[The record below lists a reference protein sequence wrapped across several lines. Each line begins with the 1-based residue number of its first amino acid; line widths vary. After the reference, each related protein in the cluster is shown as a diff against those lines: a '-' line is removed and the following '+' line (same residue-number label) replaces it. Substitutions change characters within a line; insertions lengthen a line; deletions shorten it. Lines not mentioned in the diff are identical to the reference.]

1 MASHLHD
8 IIRRHCQPLE
18 PVPTGTSPVLRFLPG
33 IRAVLFDI
41 YGTLFISASGDV
53 GTAIRQG
60 QAQAFEEA
68 LRATGITA
76 KIDGQ
81 SGANCLL
88 DEIQAEH
95 KRLGLQS
102 VEFPEVEIVEIWRK
116 TLKSLCEQGRLPAE
130 ACSVDLRQLA
140 VEYEVRANPVWPTPD
155 ARECLARLR
164 KEGVI
169 LGLVSNAQ
177 FFTIELFPALF
188 CEPAE
193 ELGFDRQLQYF
204 SYQYAQAKPGEFLY
218 RRAAEELKQR
228 GMETSEALFVGND
241 LLNDVLPAKRVGF
254 RTALFAGDARSLR
267 LRKDDPRVQDVA
279 PDLIVTDL
287 VSLVDC
293 VC

>member
-1 MASHLHD
+1 M
-8 IIRRHCQPLE
+8 
-18 PVPTGTSPVLRFLPG
+18 
-33 IRAVLFDI
+33 
-41 YGTLFISASGDV
+41 
-53 GTAIRQG
+53 
-60 QAQAFEEA
+60 
-68 LRATGITA
+68 
-76 KIDGQ
+76 
-81 SGANCLL
+81 
-88 DEIQAEH
+88 
-95 KRLGLQS
+95 
-102 VEFPEVEIVEIWRK
+102 
-116 TLKSLCEQGRLPAE
+116 
-130 ACSVDLRQLA
+130 RQLA

-164 KEGVI
+164 KEEKI

-188 CEPAE
+188 GEPAE

-218 RRAAEELKQR
+218 RRAAEELEQR
-228 GMETSEALFVGND
+228 GMETSEALYVGND

-287 VSLVDC
+287 VSLADC